1 MGERV
6 NPSLFIF
13 GIFLLLPGLFAAGTA
28 LFDGPGSW
36 AVSQGQFWGTPIADF
51 VFWIGLAH
59 AGTFFS
65 AVLLV
70 LGARFGRRVAL
81 VAELSTIASLLVA
94 ATYPLIHL
102 GVPLHFYAMIPVG
115 NARHFYANAE
125 SPLLWDMVAIFV
137 YAVLSTFYLL
147 LHLFASKRKSVE
159 KYRKPFAWILFPLV
173 LWVHTI
179 VSMDFA
185 VTCVQEWRG
194 GYFPLYFIFGALYSG
209 VALVTILLELLHR
222 RVRRMAD
229 LTLCFSW
236 AMLVFWIWEAV
247 FKGVWHPE
255 ILILGFLIPQLLWI
269 PSVRENAF
277 ARTFIAFFILVALW
291 RERLELVMLQSL
303 EWTWVDVGLFAFG
316 VGLFAVAFELSLG
329 GLKRFFPEAFER
341 EASGNFSDSAP
352 GFARLPFAVSVLAG
366 VVCAALFAC
375 YFAQNAPDFFAVRII
390 PMLLPIAA
398 LVAGAGLSLF
408 AAAEIW
414 GKSRA
419 VTAFFAVVILAVALG
434 GLVFRGADTEYSEPF
449 PVVRAEN
456 PFVGTASFAGELWNA
471 RCAACHGKDGAFNDK
486 FVHEYYPMPQKLSEA
501 RLDSLGMDSLVQVVL
516 DGRGYMRPFRGRI
529 SEEEAKQLVLHL
541 QRLAKEK
548 GGR

>member
-1 MGERV
+1 MGARV
-6 NPSLFIF
+6 NRSIF
-13 GIFLLLPGLFAAGTA
+13 VFGLLLLLPGFFAVWTA
-28 LFDGPGSW
+28 LFEGPGSW
-36 AVSQGQFWGTPIADF
+36 AVLQGQFWGTPIADF

-70 LGARFGRRVAL
+70 LGGRFGRRVAL
-81 VAELSTIASLLVA
+81 VAELSTLASLLVA

-102 GVPLHFYAMIPVG
+102 GIPLHFYAMIPVG

-147 LHLFASKRKSVE
+147 LHLFASKWKSIE

-185 VTCVQEWRG
+185 VTCIPEWRG

-209 VALVTILLELLHR
+209 VALVAILLELLHR

-255 ILILGFLIPQLLWI
+255 ILVLGFLIPQLLWI
-269 PSVRENAF
+269 PSVRENAL
-277 ARTFIAFFILVALW
+277 ARTFIAFFVLAALW
-291 RERLELVMLQSL
+291 WERIELVMLQSL
-303 EWTWVDVGLFAFG
+303 EWTWVDIGLSAFG
-316 VGLFAVAFELSLG
+316 VGLFVVAFEASFGALG
-329 GLKRFFPEAFER
+329 HFFPEAFER
-341 EASGNFSDSAP
+341 EASGNFSDSAQV
-352 GFARLPFAVSVLAG
+352 FARRPFAVSVLAG
-366 VVCAALFAC
+366 VVCAILFAI
-375 YFAQNAPDFFAVRII
+375 YFIHNAPDFFAIRIL
-390 PMLLPIAA
+390 PMLFPLAA
-398 LVAGAGLSLF
+398 LVAGVGLSLF

-414 GKSRA
+414 GTSRA
-419 VTAFFAVVILAVALG
+419 LAAFFAVAFFVVALG

-449 PVVRAEN
+449 SVVRAEK
-456 PFVGTASFAGELWNA
+456 PFAGTAAFASELWNA
-471 RCAACHGKDGAFNDK
+471 RCAACHGKDGGFNDK
-486 FVHEYYPMPQKLSEA
+486 FVHEYYPLPQKLSEE
-501 RLDSLGMDSLVQVVL
+501 RLDSLGVDSLARVVL

-529 SEEEAKQLVLHL
+529 SEEEAKQLVRHL
-541 QRLAKEK
+541 QKLAQRMGKK
-548 GGR
+548 